1 MATGTSYENFLIE
14 VGDFVSVMGG
24 VQSIT
29 GSAPST
35 ASVVLQGIYGE
46 TFTVQARDCT
56 SVQHTSGAAM
66 SKNGKLFTTGD
77 RVTANGIV
85 TAVTGSGVTAQV
97 TVRLDESQLSV
108 TVYAGSVHSNAA

>member
-1 MATGTSYENFLIE
+1 MSGTSYENFAIN
-14 VGDFVSVMGG
+14 VADQVSILGG

-56 SVQHTSGAAM
+56 SVQHTSGSAM
-66 SKNGKLFTTGD
+66 SKNGKLFTTAD

-97 TVRLDESQLSV
+97 TVKLDNSGLSV
-108 TVYAGSVHSNAA
+108 VVYAGSCHSNAA

>member
-1 MATGTSYENFLIE
+1 MSGTSYEGKPIN
-14 VGDFVSVMGG
+14 VADQVSILGG

-66 SKNGKLFTTGD
+66 SKNGKLFTTAD

-97 TVRLDESQLSV
+97 TVLLDESQLSV